1 MVISNHFFHDL
12 NLFCIPFLWAILI
25 WSALQAIAL
34 EVKQKSQNLVNLT
47 KPLNSIYCEPFS
59 LSSSI
64 RE

>member
-34 EVKQKSQNLVNLT
+34 EVKQKAKT
-47 KPLNSIYCEPFS
+47 
-59 LSSSI
+59 
-64 RE
+64 